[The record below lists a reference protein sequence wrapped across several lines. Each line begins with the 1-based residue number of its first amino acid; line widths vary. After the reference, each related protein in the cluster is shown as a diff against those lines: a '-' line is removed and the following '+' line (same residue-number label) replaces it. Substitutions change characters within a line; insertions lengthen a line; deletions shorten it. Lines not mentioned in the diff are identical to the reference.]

1 METTET
7 LKLLGLSKKELKVLA
22 ALQTGSDTPV
32 KLSKVTD
39 VSRTAIY
46 AILQNLKRRGIVT
59 SHIQNGKKHWG
70 LTPEREIEGVL
81 YAAKRALL
89 KIPEGREEVMG
100 VSDATVV
107 VHRGKEAVLNILV
120 PLARDHKN
128 ERLYTMQGNSVQP
141 GWNEVVGAQKI
152 NEFNNNI
159 KKNAIITETILPYDW
174 FEDHIRD
181 LGNKEGVTWAE
192 GFTERAFAAYEID
205 KAYFNHAGQI
215 FMFKDSLYL
224 MAMNEAIVVEIRHSE
239 LQKMIK
245 QMFSYIEEHADR
257 LNVSEKLEPIITALA
272 ANK

>member
-1 METTET
+1 METAET
-7 LKLLGLSKKELKVLA
+7 LKLLGLSKKEQKVLI
-22 ALQTGSDTPV
+22 ALQNGSDTPV
-32 KLSKVTD
+32 KLTKTTD

-46 AILQNLKRRGIVT
+46 AILQNLKKRGIAA
-59 SHIQNGKKHWG
+59 SHIQNGKKHWT
-70 LTPEREIEGVL
+70 LADEREIEETL
-81 YAAKRALL
+81 YAAKRSLL
-89 KIPEGREEVMG
+89 KIPEGREEVKGM
-100 VSDATVV
+100 SDSIVI
-107 VHRGKEAVLNILV
+107 VHRGKEAVLKLIIS
-120 PLARDHKN
+120 LAKDHKN

-141 GWNEVVGAQKI
+141 GWDEVVGAQKI

-181 LGNKEGVTWAE
+181 LGNKEGVTWAK

-205 KAYFNHAGQI
+205 KSYFNHAGQI

-257 LNVSEKLEPIITALA
+257 LNVSEKLEPIIVALA
-272 ANK
+272 AGK